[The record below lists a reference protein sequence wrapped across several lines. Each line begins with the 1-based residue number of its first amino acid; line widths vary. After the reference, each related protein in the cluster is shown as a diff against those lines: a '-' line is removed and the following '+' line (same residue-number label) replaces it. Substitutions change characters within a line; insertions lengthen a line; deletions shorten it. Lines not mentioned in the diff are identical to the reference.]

1 MGIRLSDFAFKSIVA
16 LASASLGIN
25 SYLVKEKVSD
35 ISIDIKAL
43 SAAYHDLR
51 VEGAVRDELINGM
64 RTRLEICEVKTGRAE
79 EKLHGLEVKFG
90 ARR

>member
-1 MGIRLSDFAFKSIVA
+1 MNDFAFKSVVA

-25 SYLVKEKVSD
+25 SYLVKEKVGD
-35 ISIDIKAL
+35 ISIDIKSL
-43 SAAYHDLR
+43 SAAYYELR

-64 RTRLEICEVKTGRAE
+64 RTRLEICEVKTVRVE

-90 ARR
+90 ASR